1 MQPDR
6 NTMRFVRALIGGATG
21 RRVGE
26 AYGLQAGEARLRAPE
41 RVVAR
46 LAADG
51 VLEADGHTCRA
62 GSGARTW
69 LRRSSLEAEHFAGQ
83 HRELVKTEEGLD
95 RNLAE
100 SPLARLARPARGE
113 SQAFLDRAQL
123 EAGERIRRLA
133 DRARLQP
140 RLTMSYSATH
150 TVNAKL
156 GVGAG
161 EISDLAA
168 DARRQLQDIVRL
180 LPPDCAGVVLD
191 VCGFSK
197 GLRLVEAERGWPRR
211 SAKLVLRIG
220 LDQVARHLGLSAA
233 AQGPQ
238 RGRQRG
244 WMGEDA
250 RPSVFG

>member
-1 MQPDR
+1 MPHDR
-6 NTMRFVRALIGGATG
+6 NTMRFVRALTGGATG
-21 RRVGE
+21 RRAGKE
-26 AYGLQAGEARLRAPE
+26 YILEGSQAALRAPE
-41 RVVAR
+41 GIVSR

-51 VLEADGHTCRA
+51 VLDTDGRACRA
-62 GSGARTW
+62 GAGARTW
-69 LRRSSLEAEHFAGQ
+69 LRRNSLDTEHYAGQ

-100 SPLARLARPARGE
+100 SPLARLARPGRGE

-133 DRARLQP
+133 ERARLQP

-150 TVNAKL
+150 TVNGKSVA
-156 GVGAG
+156 GAG
-161 EISDLAA
+161 DISDLAA
-168 DARRQLQDIVRL
+168 DARRQLQDIVRS
-180 LPPDCAGVVLD
+180 LPADCAGVVLD

-197 GLRLVEAERGWPRR
+197 GLQLIEAERGWPRR

-220 LDQVARHLGLSAA
+220 LDQAARHLGLSVA

-238 RGRQRG
+238 SGRQRG
-244 WMGEDA
+244 WMGEAA